1 VQARGVDSV
10 GKGFKDPA
18 TIVKSLAGR
27 ESKLRHLLS
36 SKADKA
42 DESDRQSLSL
52 PCLARR
58 TTSRMD
64 KRHLRLRMGV
74 IGKEMSRAQA
84 VWLRRK
90 FHDVRLDSWNDRLTI
105 SDEVADRWP
114 YLLD

>member
-27 ESKLRHLLS
+27 ESKLRHPLS
-36 SKADKA
+36 SEVDKA

-52 PCLARR
+52 RCLARS

-74 IGKEMSRAQA
+74 IGKEISRAQA

-90 FHDVRLDSWNDRLTI
+90 LHDVPLDSWNDRLTI

>member
-1 VQARGVDSV
+1 MQARGVDSV
-10 GKGFKDPA
+10 GRGFKDPA
-18 TIVKSLAGR
+18 TIVKLLAGR
-27 ESKLRHLLS
+27 ESKLRRPLT
-36 SKADKA
+36 SKVDKT

-52 PCLARR
+52 QCLARQ

-74 IGKEMSRAQA
+74 IGKEISRAQA

-90 FHDVRLDSWNDRLTI
+90 FHDVRLDSWKDRLTI

-114 YLLD
+114 YSLD